1 MKLSADLDA
10 FQNRLG
16 YRFDD
21 LELLLEAM
29 THPSASSRAR
39 PDNQRFEFLGDRV
52 LGLVIA
58 EALLAADLE
67 ASEGMLAPRYNALVR
82 KETCAEVAEQ
92 IDIGSV
98 LRLGRSEMLTGG
110 RRKKA
115 LLGDAM
121 EAVIAAI
128 FLDSGFETARS
139 VVRKLWK
146 AQIENVKEVARDPK
160 TELQEWAQSCG
171 FPPPTYVIASREGP
185 DHQPVFTIEAH
196 LENGLRASAKAG
208 NKREAEK
215 FAAIALLQEIKASKG
230 KKS

>member
-1 MKLSADLDA
+1 M
-10 FQNRLG
+10 
-16 YRFDD
+16 
-21 LELLLEAM
+21 
-29 THPSASSRAR
+29 
-39 PDNQRFEFLGDRV
+39 
-52 LGLVIA
+52 
-58 EALLAADLE
+58 
-67 ASEGMLAPRYNALVR
+67 VR

-171 FPPPTYVIASREGP
+171 FPPPTYVTASREG
-185 DHQPVFTIEAH
+185 QITS
-196 LENGLRASAKAG
+196 LSLQLRHTWKMVCEPPL
-208 NKREAEK
+208 KRAQQ
-215 FAAIALLQEIKASKG
+215 ARG
-230 KKS
+230 